1 MPNTLTPLPFF
12 VLVQISLKTYSFQAP
27 GKNKVI
33 AKNALLQDIY
43 ISIKSSASD
52 GTQFFA

>member
-12 VLVQISLKTYSFQAP
+12 VLVQISLKTYSFQAA

-43 ISIKSSASD
+43 ISVKSSASD

>member
-12 VLVQISLKTYSFQAP
+12 ALVQISLKTYSFRAA
-27 GKNKVI
+27 GKNKII
-33 AKNALLQDIY
+33 AKNALLQDIF